1 MGGTDGFQRAI
12 PEPIPF
18 PVVIVIYN
26 RPDFAARLCDVIRL
40 LPLSELVIVAD
51 GPRPTIEDRELCR
64 QTRAAVES
72 IDFAFPIK
80 RLYAEQNMGSG
91 YRLPPVI
98 TSVLAEAEA
107 VIVLEDD
114 CIPAA
119 SFFRF
124 CVDLLQ
130 TFVDNEEVM
139 MISGINP
146 LGDWGHE
153 ETDFLFSTLGHAQ
166 AWATWRRAWRHFDPD
181 MTGWADPAAREAVA
195 RFVADPVQVEWR
207 CRIYGH
213 PIAARH
219 WDYQWAFQR
228 QRRHGLCAVP
238 SRNLV
243 THRGGDPRA
252 THHRASHVLDHLA
265 EAGELS
271 FPLTRPPSMVPDRV
285 FDRMVFEATVGPLTL
300 ASAKVI
306 ATRLIDRGQPGR
318 ALVLLQL
325 IGREIALDAE
335 ARRLLAAALGSARRR
350 GP

>member
-1 MGGTDGFQRAI
+1 MGGTAGFKRAI
-12 PEPIPF
+12 TEQIPC

-26 RPDFAARLCDVIRL
+26 RPDCAARLGDVIRL
-40 LPLSELVIVAD
+40 LPLSELVVVAD

-64 QTRAAVES
+64 QTRAVVES
-72 IDFAFPIK
+72 IDFSYPVR
-80 RLYAEQNMGSG
+80 RLYADQCMGIARRIPEAISTVLEQS
-91 YRLPPVI
+91 
-98 TSVLAEAEA
+98 EAA
-107 VIVLEDD
+107 IVLEDD
-114 CIPAA
+114 CIPSA

-124 CVDLLQ
+124 CVALLQ
-130 TFVDNEEVM
+130 AHADNEQVM

-146 LGDWGHE
+146 LGEWRHGEADY
-153 ETDFLFSTLGHAQ
+153 LFSTLGHAQ
-166 AWATWRRAWRHFDPD
+166 AWARWRRAWRHFEPG
-181 MTGWADPAAREAVA
+181 TSGWADPVARNAVA
-195 RFVADPVQVEWR
+195 RFVDDPEQFERR
-207 CRIYGH
+207 CQIYGT
-213 PIAARH
+213 PMSERS
-219 WDYQWAFQR
+219 WDFQWAFHR

-238 SRNLV
+238 CRNLV

-252 THHRASHVLDHLA
+252 TNNRLPRVLDQLTD
-265 EAGELS
+265 AGELS
-271 FPLTRPPSMVPDRV
+271 FPLTSPEAMVPDRV

-335 ARRLLAAALGSARRR
+335 ARRLLAGALESSRRR